1 MPTMKYQRFFAF
13 TAVSVGAGL
22 IAAFLALQLL
32 PEGDPAAPEQLPTVY
47 RSKIPATGPASY
59 SEAVS
64 KAAPSVVNIFTTK
77 ITVQRSNPIFDDPIF
92 QRFFGNR
99 LSRPQKRL
107 QTSLGS
113 GVVISRDGYIITN
126 HHVVN
131 GADEIKV
138 VLANG
143 RTLHAEIAGSD
154 PDTDVALLRTKE
166 KDLPAITLG
175 VSDNIQ
181 VGDVVL
187 AIGNPFGVGQ
197 TVTMGIV
204 SATGRSQLGINTF
217 ENFIQ
222 TDAAINPG
230 NSGGALVN
238 AAGELVG
245 INTAIFSRSGG
256 SHGIGFAIPV
266 DLVEGVMSQ
275 ILTKGRVVRGWFGI
289 AGQDMTPELARA
301 FGLKDVQGVLVS
313 GVLENGPADQAGIKP
328 GDIITRIGDQEPEN
342 SQDVLNIIATMTP
355 NTQVKVEGWRGEE
368 RFKTEVTVS
377 ERPQQASATSPTPP

>member
-1 MPTMKYQRFFAF
+1 MKYQRFFAF

-32 PEGDPAAPEQLPTVY
+32 PEENVSAPEQLPTVY
-47 RSKIPATGPASY
+47 RSNVPATGPASY
-59 SEAVS
+59 SDAVA

-77 ITVQRSNPIFDDPIF
+77 ITVQRSNRVFDDPIF
-92 QRFFGNR
+92 QRFFGER
-99 LSRPQKRL
+99 FSRPQKRL

-131 GADEIKV
+131 GAAEIKV

-143 RTLHAEIAGSD
+143 RTLRAEIAGSD
-154 PDTDVALLRTKE
+154 PDTDVAILRTQE

-175 VSDNIQ
+175 ASDNIN

-256 SHGIGFAIPV
+256 SHGIGFAIPI
-266 DLVEGVMSQ
+266 DLVEGVMAQ
-275 ILTKGRVVRGWFGI
+275 IVANGRVVRGWFGI
-289 AGQDMTPELARA
+289 AGQDMTPELARV
-301 FGLKDVQGVLVS
+301 FGLRDVRGVLVS
-313 GVLENGPADQAGIKP
+313 GVLEDGPADRAGIKP
-328 GDIITRIGDQEPEN
+328 GDIITQIGDQIPEN

-355 NTQVKVEGWRGEE
+355 NTQVRVEGWRGEE
-368 RFKTEVTVS
+368 RFQVEVTVS
-377 ERPQQASATSPTPP
+377 ERPQQTQQTPSSP

>member
-1 MPTMKYQRFFAF
+1 MKFQRFFAF

-32 PEGDPAAPEQLPTVY
+32 PEGDQETPPERLPTVF
-47 RSKIPATGPASY
+47 RSNVPATGPASY
-59 SEAVS
+59 SDAVAG
-64 KAAPSVVNIFTTK
+64 AAPSVVNIFTTK
-77 ITVQRSNPIFDDPIF
+77 ITVQRNPIFNDPIF

-99 LSRPQKRL
+99 FSRPQKRL

-126 HHVVN
+126 HHVVD

-138 VLANG
+138 VLADG
-143 RTLHAEIAGSD
+143 RTLQAEIAGSD
-154 PDTDVALLRTKE
+154 PDTDVALLRTGE

-175 VSDNIQ
+175 ESDKVR

-230 NSGGALVN
+230 NSGGPLVN

-289 AGQDMTPELARA
+289 AGQDMTPALARA
-301 FGLKDVQGVLVS
+301 FGLKDVRGVLVS
-313 GVLENGPADQAGIKP
+313 GVLEDGPADRAGIKP
-328 GDIITRIGDQEPEN
+328 GDIITRIGEHVPKN

-355 NTQVKVEGWRGEE
+355 DTRVKVGGWRGEE
-368 RFKTEVTVS
+368 RFETEVTVS
-377 ERPQQASATSPTPP
+377 ERPQQTNSTPKQP